1 MDERRAKAADDGR
14 GESANERADR
24 NWNEILQEVR
34 VTQTC
39 TQILGGFLLAVAFQR
54 RFTEL
59 DEYQLVLYLV
69 LVALAGTSTL
79 FGLSLVVVH
88 RRFFGKRQKMRIVR
102 VGNRLL
108 MANLAVVALLI
119 AGVTSLIFDFT
130 VSRTAGV
137 VALVAALLLSCALW
151 LLVPL
156 GGAGAG
162 AGADAGSGSGA
173 GARSG
178 SGAGARSGAGSGA
191 GAGSGPSTGASAG

>member
-1 MDERRAKAADDGR
+1 MDERREEAADDGR
-14 GESANERADR
+14 DESANERADR

-88 RRFFGKRQKMRIVR
+88 RRFFGKRQKTRIVR

-156 GGAGAG
+156 GGAGSG
-162 AGADAGSGSGA
+162 SSSGSGA
-173 GARSG
+173 DVRSG
-178 SGAGARSGAGSGA
+178 SGTDVRSGSGSA
-191 GAGSGPSTGASAG
+191 